1 MPPSRSRSPL
11 TASAMPWSKATLAED
26 FFKRKADLSTRR
38 TAIEGRVG
46 NAVAAMR
53 VTQSEKIL
61 AAEGELSLLPEWAEL
76 TAEEQA
82 GALAQIQ
89 ALSIDVTS
97 DMAGLK
103 RLVSRQFDIETT
115 ISEIKENVVKEG
127 KARRQPRTYAFPPNE
142 PPTGMTEK
150 RRKTINLPARIG
162 TVAELDA
169 LIHTLSD
176 LRHELSSVDLDLV
189 VKGD

>member
-1 MPPSRSRSPL
+1 
-11 TASAMPWSKATLAED
+11 
-26 FFKRKADLSTRR
+26 
-38 TAIEGRVG
+38 
-46 NAVAAMR
+46 
-53 VTQSEKIL
+53 
-61 AAEGELSLLPEWAEL
+61 
-76 TAEEQA
+76 
-82 GALAQIQ
+82 
-89 ALSIDVTS
+89 
-97 DMAGLK
+97 MAGLK

-127 KARRQPRTYAFPPNE
+127 KARRQPPTYAFPPNE
-142 PPTGMTEK
+142 PPIGMKEK